1 MFKFYKKPFKS
12 LFIISTMASSILL
25 LSSCEIVIKK
35 IFGFQDIENFDQ
47 EAYQKD
53 DYPLKLYVNTDK
65 LYVPENKN
73 AMTEEFIQHVLSPAE
88 LERYNKQSADNKLT
102 GSNVEDEEL

>member
-1 MFKFYKKPFKS
+1 
-12 LFIISTMASSILL
+12 MASSILL
-25 LSSCEIVIKK
+25 LSSCETIMKK

-47 EAYQKD
+47 EVYQKD

-65 LYVPENKN
+65 LYVAENKN
-73 AMTEEFIQHVLSPAE
+73 AISEAFSQDVLSPAE
-88 LERYNKQSADNKLT
+88 LERYNKRSAENKLT

>member
-25 LSSCEIVIKK
+25 LSSCETIMKK
-35 IFGFQDIENFDQ
+35 ILRFQDIENFDQ

-53 DYPLKLYVNTDK
+53 DYQLILYVNTDK
-65 LYVPENKN
+65 LYVAENKN
-73 AMTEEFIQHVLSPAE
+73 AITEEFIQHVLSPIE
-88 LERYNKQSADNKLT
+88 LEHYNTRSTANKLT
-102 GSNVEDEEL
+102 GSNVEDEDL